1 MSILSVFIFFRLI
14 DRDIL
19 ASEDNSVSFIE
30 TSLECMPEEDVIDE
44 VNSETENEFITGN
57 TLIENQEIQENKI
70 SKEEKAVRERLLV
83 ENEEIFIEELDVD
96 NGLIENETIDSS
108 ETDAIQMN
116 EDLQKEVLP
125 VVLTEEQRNLID
137 SICNYSFEYNG
148 INLTIPDG
156 YTEEDL
162 RMLTCMVYYENGKVQ
177 NDVKVIFYDD
187 ATNPVYLPCHFMHRL
202 TAQVCLNHLKDYRFP
217 NTIYDDLDLP
227 RYSSKYRTEDMAYVA
242 MMESPEIWE
251 DCMQDCLLAMNGYV
265 EYPENL
271 IYQSNFVELGTHF
284 ANVYVDTGYFQS
296 WSYFAI
302 G

>member
-1 MSILSVFIFFRLI
+1 MKSIEDIF
-14 DRDIL
+14 
-19 ASEDNSVSFIE
+19 A
-30 TSLECMPEEDVIDE
+30 
-44 VNSETENEFITGN
+44 
-57 TLIENQEIQENKI
+57 
-70 SKEEKAVRERLLV
+70 EEKVQEMKLYIQHGKVTTYQHCLNVMNQSER
-83 ENEEIFIEELDVD
+83 
-96 NGLIENETIDSS
+96 IDSLF
-108 ETDAIQMN
+108 N
-116 EDLQKEVLP
+116 LKCNK
-125 VVLTEEQRNLID
+125 EQRNLID

-227 RYSSKYRTEDMAYVA
+227 RYSSKYRTEDMAYAA

-271 IYQSNFVELGTHF
+271 IYQSNFVELGIHF